1 MNPLNHLRMNTPGLP
16 TFVRIAAFFIAFTAI
31 TQAKD
36 KEPADNEVQ
45 VEKLTLVRD
54 TGENFE
60 AVKKFKTTDT
70 FGVLVKLSEAKTG
83 TKVKAVWI
91 AANAG
96 GMEDKKIFEKEV
108 AFTEETLKNAKIKDR
123 VDFTLSHDNP
133 YPTGE
138 YKVEIY
144 LNGELAD
151 SIDFEIE

>member
-1 MNPLNHLRMNTPGLP
+1 MNRPALP
-16 TFVRIAAFFIAFTAI
+16 IFVTIVAVFVVFTAP
-31 TQAKD
+31 TRGKD
-36 KEPADNEVQ
+36 KDASDEVQ

-70 FGVLVKLSEAKTG
+70 FGVLVKLSDAKAG

-108 AFTEETLKNAKIKDR
+108 TFTEETLKSAKIKDR

>member
-1 MNPLNHLRMNTPGLP
+1 MNMPGLP
-16 TFVRIAAFFIAFTAI
+16 TFVRIAAVSMIFTAMS
-31 TQAKD
+31 QAKD
-36 KEPADNEVQ
+36 KDSSDNEVE
-45 VEKLTLVRD
+45 VEQLTLVRD

-60 AVKKFKTTDT
+60 TVKKFKTTDT
-70 FGVLVKLSEAKTG
+70 FGVLVKLSTAKAG

-91 AANAG
+91 ASNAG
-96 GMEDKKIFEKEV
+96 GIEDKKIFEKEV
-108 AFTEETLKNAKIKDR
+108 TFTEDTLKDAKIKDR

-144 LNGELAD
+144 LNGEFAD

>member
-1 MNPLNHLRMNTPGLP
+1 M
-16 TFVRIAAFFIAFTAI
+16 VVVSIIFTAP
-31 TQAKD
+31 TRGKD
-36 KEPADNEVQ
+36 KDAGTDGLANYGHSDEVQ

-54 TGENFE
+54 TGKDFQT
-60 AVKKFKTTDT
+60 VKKFKTTDT
-70 FGVLVKLSEAKTG
+70 FGVLVKLSAAKAG

-108 AFTEETLKNAKIKDR
+108 TFTEEALESAKIKDR

-151 SIDFEIE
+151 AIDFEIE

>member
-1 MNPLNHLRMNTPGLP
+1 MNRPALP
-16 TFVRIAAFFIAFTAI
+16 SFVAI
-31 TQAKD
+31 VAVSIIFATLAGGKD
-36 KEPADNEVQ
+36 KEETAGSANEGHSDEVR

-70 FGVLVKLSEAKTG
+70 FGVLVKLSEAKVG

-91 AANAG
+91 ASNAG

-108 AFTEETLKNAKIKDR
+108 VFTEEVLKTAKIKDR

>member
-1 MNPLNHLRMNTPGLP
+1 MVVAVSIIFAAP
-16 TFVRIAAFFIAFTAI
+16 TRG
-31 TQAKD
+31 KD
-36 KEPADNEVQ
+36 KDASDEVQ

-54 TGENFE
+54 TGKDFQT
-60 AVKKFKTTDT
+60 VKRFKTTDT
-70 FGVLVKLSEAKTG
+70 FGVLVKLSAAKAG

-108 AFTEETLKNAKIKDR
+108 TFTEEALESAKIKDR

-151 SIDFEIE
+151 AIDFEIE

>member
-1 MNPLNHLRMNTPGLP
+1 MDRSALP
-16 TFVRIAAFFIAFTAI
+16 IFVTIVGVAIIFTTA
-31 TQAKD
+31 TQGKD
-36 KEPADNEVQ
+36 KDASDAVQ
-45 VEKLTLVRD
+45 VENLTLVRD

-60 AVKKFKTTDT
+60 AVKRFKTTDT
-70 FGVLVKLSEAKTG
+70 FGVLVKLSEAKAG
-83 TKVKAVWI
+83 TQVKAVWI
-91 AANAG
+91 ATNAG

-108 AFTEETLKNAKIKDR
+108 AFTEETLKSAKIKDR

-144 LNGELAD
+144 LNGELTD